1 MTKNIIKAL
10 TGLLILSLIG
20 CSNAG
25 NADESAA
32 DTNSNSIEQIESSE
46 LNDLESFEETDQSS
60 EIDQSSETET
70 SSSQEELLS
79 DLSLKDLFAEHGM
92 KVGTCLSSQMIANPS
107 TNQLILEQF
116 NSVTMENS
124 MKPDYLFNQR
134 KSQEE
139 DNLVVEFSSD
149 AIKMMDW
156 AKENGFSMRGHTLVW
171 YSQTP
176 DWIFHEGF
184 DSKNE
189 YVDRDEMLNRMESM
203 MKQVFGQL
211 EELGYLDLFYAY
223 DVVNEAWMENG
234 SMRENNWSDIIG
246 DDYLWYAFYYADKYA
261 PASID
266 LYYNDYNEQFKT
278 QALFDFVNTL
288 VDEDGNYLIDG
299 IGFQAHLYTSDNLD
313 NYFKTLEKL
322 GETGLKIQLTELD
335 VCLGKYQAPLDATD
349 ENLQKQGRFYYDL
362 VNGLFAR
369 VDEGLVKMDALTFW
383 GFSDSLSWRK
393 EYSPLLYDTSTQPKY
408 AYYGAM
414 QMKELAGY

>member
-1 MTKNIIKAL
+1 MTKNIIKTL
-10 TGLLILSLIG
+10 SGLLILTLIG
-20 CSNAG
+20 CSSAG

-32 DTNSNSIEQIESSE
+32 DAGLNSAEQIDSSE
-46 LNDLESFEETDQSS
+46 FDDLDSSKEADQSS
-60 EIDQSSETET
+60 ENDQSSEDDAL
-70 SSSQEELLS
+70 SSQEDLLNG
-79 DLSLKDLFAEHGM
+79 LSLKDLFAEHGM
-92 KVGTCLSSQMIANPS
+92 KVGTCLSPQMIGNPS

-124 MKPDYLFNQR
+124 MKPDYLFDQK

-139 DNLVVEFSSD
+139 DYLVVEFNRD

-184 DSKNE
+184 DPENE
-189 YVDRDEMLNRMESM
+189 FVNRDEMLNRMESM
-203 MKQVFGQL
+203 MKQVFEQL
-211 EELGYLDLFYAY
+211 DELGYLDIFYAY
-223 DVVNEAWMENG
+223 DVVNEALMEDG
-234 SMRENNWSDIIG
+234 SIRQNHWSDIIG

-261 PASID
+261 PESID

-288 VDEDGNYLIDG
+288 VDEDGSYLIDG

-313 NYFKTLEKL
+313 SYFETLDKL

-335 VCLGKYQAPLDATD
+335 VCLGKYQAPLAATE
-349 ENLQKQGRFYYDL
+349 ENLQEQGRFYHDL
-362 VNGLFAR
+362 INGLFVR

-383 GFSDSLSWRK
+383 GFSDSLSWRR
-393 EYSPLLYDTSTQPKY
+393 EYSPLLYDKSMQPKY